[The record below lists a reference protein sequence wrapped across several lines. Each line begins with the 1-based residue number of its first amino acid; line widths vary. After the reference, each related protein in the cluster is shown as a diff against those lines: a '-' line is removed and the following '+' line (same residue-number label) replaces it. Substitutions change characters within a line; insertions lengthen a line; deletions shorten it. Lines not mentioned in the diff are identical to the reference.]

1 MDGIKLLIH
10 EIYNNFESSNLIF
23 NDFYKQLI
31 TKTEQ
36 NIKKCN
42 RIIRENEKLLNDI
55 EYPEQQEEQIILN
68 PYIEKVAEN
77 KEEIIL
83 YYCYN
88 INNGSTYWQNYKD
101 N

>member
-55 EYPEQQEEQIILN
+55 EYPKPKEQIILN

-77 KEEIIL
+77 NEEIIL

-88 INNGSTYWQNYKD
+88 INNGSTYWQNYKE

>member
-1 MDGIKLLIH
+1 MNGSKFLIKDIEKH
-10 EIYNNFESSNLIF
+10 IYNLNLVY

-31 TKTEQ
+31 IKTEQ

-42 RIIRENEKLLNDI
+42 RIIRENEKLLN
-55 EYPEQQEEQIILN
+55 ENQEQQEEQIILN

-101 N
+101 

>member
-101 N
+101 

>member
-1 MDGIKLLIH
+1 MNGSEFLIKDIEKH
-10 EIYNNFESSNLIF
+10 IYNLNLIY

-31 TKTEQ
+31 IKTDN

-42 RIIRENEKLLNDI
+42 RIIKDNEKLLN
-55 EYPEQQEEQIILN
+55 ENQEPQEEQIILN
-68 PYIEKVAEN
+68 PYTEKVAEN

-88 INNGSTYWQNYKD
+88 INNGSTYWQNYK
-101 N
+101 NN

>member
-1 MDGIKLLIH
+1 MNGSKFLIKDIEKH
-10 EIYNNFESSNLIF
+10 IYNLNLVY

-31 TKTEQ
+31 TKTEH

-42 RIIRENEKLLNDI
+42 RIIKDNEKLLN
-55 EYPEQQEEQIILN
+55 ENQEPQEEQIILN
-68 PYIEKVAEN
+68 PYTEKVAEN

-101 N
+101 

>member
-88 INNGSTYWQNYKD
+88 INNGSTYWQNYK
-101 N
+101 NN

>member
-88 INNGSTYWQNYKD
+88 INNGSTYWQNYH